1 MDSIPP
7 RQIRAHYNDHRIR
20 VYQAFNDEIADAAL
34 AANRFVAPPF
44 KMGRMTWIKP
54 SFLWMMYRCGWAA
67 KDDGQ
72 RRVLAIDIS
81 RQGWEWALLN
91 CALSEEGARLE
102 KVEAR
107 ALMDSKPVRV
117 QWDPERD
124 IDFQPLAH
132 RSIQVGLTGAAVNRY
147 VHEWIVDIHDVTGLA
162 VRIGQ
167 LVALG
172 HRTEATALL
181 PIERTYP
188 TPPEVAEKIGINGL
202 TL

>member
-1 MDSIPP
+1 MNSIPA
-7 RQIRAHYNDHRIR
+7 RQIRAHYNDHTIR
-20 VYQAFNDEIADAAL
+20 VYQAYSDEIADAAL

-44 KMGRMTWIKP
+44 KMSRMTWIKP

-72 RRVLAIDIS
+72 RRVLAIDIA
-81 RQGWEWALLN
+81 REGWEWALMN

-124 IDFQPLAH
+124 LHFQPLAH
-132 RSIQVGLTGAAVNRY
+132 RSIQVGLTGDAVTKY
-147 VHEWIVDIHDVTGLA
+147 VHEWIVNIHDVTDLA
-162 VRIGQ
+162 VQIGG
-167 LVALG
+167 LVLL
-172 HRTEATALL
+172 ATSPKQRRCCRWSRSTRHL
-181 PIERTYP
+181 PKLPRRP
-188 TPPEVAEKIGINGL
+188 G
-202 TL
+202 